1 MECHMKILVCVKQVP
16 EIEQALSIDE
26 SAIRIIV
33 DDPDAFRM
41 NRFDAHAVEEAIAIK
56 QTIGNTTVDII
67 TVGPERAAMVV
78 RRAMGMGAD
87 NGIHIHTYQN
97 GYLDPFVIAAWIAS
111 YVKHH
116 IYDLIFTGVM
126 SEDDMQGQVGP
137 LVAEFLDWPCATAVI
152 YQRVRSQAQT
162 LYVEREIEGGARD
175 MLELHFPAV
184 LTIQSGINQPR
195 YPSLSNL
202 LRAKREKIKT
212 IEAVSLEKPRPRQK
226 RVRLAFPQR
235 SRSGLVLKGTQ
246 KEKALQLLQILQEKA
261 FIE

>member
-1 MECHMKILVCVKQVP
+1 MKILVCIKQVP

-26 SAIRIIV
+26 SATRIVV

-41 NRFDAHAVEEAIAIK
+41 SRFDAHAVEEAIAIK
-56 QTIGNTTVDII
+56 QTFRDNTTVDVI
-67 TVGPERAAMVV
+67 TVGPEQAATVL

-87 NGIHIHTYQN
+87 NGIHIHTHQN
-97 GYLDPFVIAAWIAS
+97 GYLSPFVIASWIAS
-111 YVKHH
+111 HAKHN

-137 LVAEFLDWPCATAVI
+137 LVAEFLGLPCATAVI
-152 YQRVRSQAQT
+152 CQRVYPQAKT
-162 LYVEREIEGGARD
+162 LYVEREVEGGARD
-175 MLELHFPAV
+175 MLELQFPAL

-202 LRAKREKIKT
+202 LRANREKLQT
-212 IEAVSLEKPRPRQK
+212 IEAVSLEQPRPRQK
-226 RVRLAFPQR
+226 SVRLDLPKR

-246 KEKALQLLQILQEKA
+246 KENALKMLQILQEKA
-261 FIE
+261 FIW

>member
-1 MECHMKILVCVKQVP
+1 MKILVCVKQVP

-26 SAIRIIV
+26 SVTRIVV

-56 QTIGNTTVDII
+56 QTFANTIVDVT
-67 TVGPERAAMVV
+67 TVGPKRTAMVL

-87 NGIHIHTYQN
+87 NGIHIHTHQN
-97 GYLDPFVIAAWIAS
+97 GYLDPFVIATWIVS
-111 YVKHH
+111 YAKDHS
-116 IYDLIFTGVM
+116 YDLIFTGVM

-137 LVAEFLDWPCATAVI
+137 LVAELLDMPCATAVI
-152 YQRVRSQAQT
+152 YQRVHLQTTT

-202 LRAKREKIKT
+202 LRANREKLKT
-212 IEAVSLEKPRPRQK
+212 IEAVSLEQPRPRQK
-226 RVRLAFPQR
+226 RVRLTLPQR
-235 SRSGLVLKGTQ
+235 SRSGLVLKGTP
-246 KEKALQLLQILQEKA
+246 KEKALQLLQILEEKA
-261 FIE
+261 IIR